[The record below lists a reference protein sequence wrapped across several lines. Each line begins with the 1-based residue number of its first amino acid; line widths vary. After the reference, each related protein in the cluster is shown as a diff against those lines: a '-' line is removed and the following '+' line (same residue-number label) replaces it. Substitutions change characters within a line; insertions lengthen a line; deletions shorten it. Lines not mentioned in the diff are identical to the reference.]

1 LIQRVPLGA
10 ALFFALLT
18 VSLIVAVL
26 AVRARSPDLVLEV
39 THGLPVE
46 IGRGEEAEFEFF
58 VREDEPEARIAIVDS
73 EEDVVRTLD
82 QRVALERGEEIA
94 YGWDGE
100 DDEGEPVAPGRY
112 RLLVEVPASDR
123 TMIWPKRITVGH
135 PPPLLPPEAE

>member
-1 LIQRVPLGA
+1 MIRRVPLGA

-18 VSLIVAVL
+18 VSLVVAVL
-26 AVRARSPDLVLEV
+26 VVRARSPDLVLEV

-46 IGRGEEAEFEFF
+46 IGRGDEAEFEFF
-58 VREDEPEARIAIVDS
+58 VREDEPDARIAIVDS

-82 QRVALERGEEIA
+82 AQVELEQDEEVVYA
-94 YGWDGE
+94 WDGE
-100 DDEGEPVAPGRY
+100 DDDGVPVPAGRY

-135 PPPLLPPEAE
+135 PPPLLPPEAG